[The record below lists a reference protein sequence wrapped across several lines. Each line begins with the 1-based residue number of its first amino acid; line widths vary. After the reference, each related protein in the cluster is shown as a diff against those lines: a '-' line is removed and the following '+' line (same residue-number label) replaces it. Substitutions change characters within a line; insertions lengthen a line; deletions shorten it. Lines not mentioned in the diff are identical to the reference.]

1 MPRPDVRDER
11 RQQILDAAARVFAQ
25 KGLDAARM
33 EDIARDAGLSIGG
46 LYWYYKGKQEVMA
59 DLLAHLI
66 DPDLAGLRA
75 LLDAPGSLR
84 RRLSEY
90 IQTWAGPA
98 QAYQPVV
105 YEFYSLAARDA
116 QARAHLQVYLHSY
129 RAILADLIRQA
140 VASGELAEVDPETA
154 ALLLAA
160 VYEGLFEL
168 RMIDPEHMDV
178 AGQVEGILD
187 LVWMG
192 LVRKPK

>member
-168 RMIDPEHMDV
+168 HMIDPEHMDV
-178 AGQVEGILD
+178 AGQVEGVLD

-192 LVRKPK
+192 LERKPK

>member
-59 DLLAHLI
+59 DLLAQLI

-178 AGQVEGILD
+178 AGQVEGVLD

-192 LVRKPK
+192 LERKPK

>member
-178 AGQVEGILD
+178 AGQVEGVLD

-192 LVRKPK
+192 LERKPK